1 MASNGT
7 AGGVA
12 NLALHSGNQG
22 LLFLD
27 SATNNDN
34 AITWNSLHDGSAGY
48 VDWFSVDDRAFNHY
62 NGNLMGDW
70 NVWYNGSGD
79 FYLRYTA
86 APETSTYIMVTGLLM
101 LPGMRMFRRFMKKV
115 KPEDSSVDA

>member
-1 MASNGT
+1 M
-7 AGGVA
+7 
-12 NLALHSGNQG
+12 
-22 LLFLD
+22 
-27 SATNNDN
+27 
-34 AITWNSLHDGSAGY
+34 
-48 VDWFSVDDRAFNHY
+48 VDWFSVDERAFNYH

-86 APETSTYIMVTGLLM
+86 APEPSTYIMVTGLLM
-101 LPGMRMFRRFMKKV
+101 LPGMRMFRRFMKKA